1 MSISTFHQADH
12 LKRVWGGLPAVL
24 FSVVAALAAV
34 AAVAI
39 FFWPNDIDPE
49 VRATLRYVGAGQ
61 QQTTSGIKA
70 INDSLQP
77 NDAI

>member
-1 MSISTFHQADH
+1 MSIPTFHQAD
-12 LKRVWGGLPAVL
+12 LKRAWGGLPAAL
-24 FSVVAALAAV
+24 LSVVAALAAV
-34 AAVAI
+34 AAVAV

>member
-1 MSISTFHQADH
+1 
-12 LKRVWGGLPAVL
+12 VL

-49 VRATLRYVGAGQ
+49 ANNLRQSRRFDWEPPEAVLRDVRRLIGFRGG
-61 QQTTSGIKA
+61 
-70 INDSLQP
+70 
-77 NDAI
+77 